1 MCAVCQLCCVCAHM
15 RVVRAGAIAGDVVD
29 VVQCMVEE
37 FSAETSKP
45 DRAGWAVQF
54 KEWEHFAALGWHVRR
69 GPDCVARLRG
79 NPCEAPAA
87 ARIRRIV
94 YTPLTPERCRVALM
108 PTGVGGAPKSP
119 CHAAVAVA
127 LGAHS
132 RACGVCCVCFVC
144 CVRCVRCVC
153 ARVCALCAYC
163 VCVVCV
169 CVLLVM

>member
-1 MCAVCQLCCVCAHM
+1 MCCVPTVLCVCAHM

-94 YTPLTPERCRVALM
+94 YTPLTPERCRVALCCRQLAVPQNRHVM
-108 PTGVGGAPKSP
+108 LRSRSLSGHTRVLV
-119 CHAAVAVA
+119 AAYVVCAV
-127 LGAHS
+127 
-132 RACGVCCVCFVC
+132 
-144 CVRCVRCVC
+144 CVC
-153 ARVCALCAYC
+153 ARLCALCAYC
-163 VCVVCV
+163 VCCV